1 MLGLALV
8 VAFFASAIF
17 AHVFATHAPL
27 AMDIP
32 NRLSGPTAEHWAGTD
47 QLGRD
52 TYTRVLYG
60 GRVALQVAAVGVSV
74 SLAAG
79 LLLGMLAGFGPQ
91 WLDNLLL
98 LLFDSIRS
106 FPTVVLALAA
116 VALLGP
122 SLELV
127 LTIVIVTSIPG
138 YARLTRTSTLALK
151 NTEFILAE
159 RSLGAGTWRIL
170 SRHVLP
176 NVIGPLLILAAMD
189 VPVVVTIEAGLSF
202 LGLGVQPPTA
212 SWGTILNEGYLIIR
226 DTPWMVVA
234 GGIPLVLT
242 TLGFT
247 FLGEALRDVFDPRLR
262 KGGGPVPVKWPCPCI
277 AAAEAV
283 RLSLHAVVPACK
295 IVSRG
300 HPQVQLWAGPDSRR
314 RSSSDASAAASSSP
328 VRLDDPA

>member
-1 MLGLALV
+1 MSETRSDIPAAEAAPPERAYSVRREKLVLFLRNPMGVFGLILV
-8 VAFFASAIF
+8 VMFFVSAIF
-17 AHVFATHAPL
+17 APVFATHDPL
-27 AMDIP
+27 ALDIP
-32 NRLSGPTAEHWAGTD
+32 ARMAGPSADHWAGTD

-52 TYTRVLYG
+52 TYSRVLYG
-60 GRVALQVAAVGVSV
+60 GRVALKVAAIGVSIAL
-74 SLAAG
+74 STG
-79 LLLGMLAGFGPQ
+79 LVLGMLAGFGPR

-98 LLFDSIRS
+98 LLFDTIRS

-122 SLELV
+122 SLQLV
-127 LTIVIVTSIPG
+127 LAIVIVTTIPG
-138 YARLTRTSTLALK
+138 YARLARTSTLALK

-159 RSLGAGTWRIL
+159 RSLGASTARIL
-170 SRHVLP
+170 FTHIMP

-262 KGGGPVPVKWPCPCI
+262 
-277 AAAEAV
+277 
-283 RLSLHAVVPACK
+283 
-295 IVSRG
+295 RG
-300 HPQVQLWAGPDSRR
+300 R
-314 RSSSDASAAASSSP
+314 
-328 VRLDDPA
+328 

>member
-1 MLGLALV
+1 VSETHSDIPGPVPAETPVPERGYSMGREKLMLFLRNAMGVFGLVLV
-8 VAFFASAIF
+8 LLFFASAIF
-17 AHVFATHAPL
+17 APLFATHDPL

-32 NRLSGPTAEHWAGTD
+32 ARMSGPSADHWVGTD

-52 TYTRVLYG
+52 TFSRVLYG
-60 GRVALQVAAVGVSV
+60 GRVALKIAAIGVTVA
-74 SLAAG
+74 LTTG
-79 LLLGMLAGFGPQ
+79 LILGMVAGFGPR

-98 LLFDSIRS
+98 LVFDTIRS

-127 LTIVIVTSIPG
+127 LTIVIVTTIPG
-138 YARLTRTSTLALK
+138 YARLARTSTLALK

-159 RSLGAGTWRIL
+159 RSLGASTVRIL
-170 SRHVLP
+170 FVHIMP

-226 DTPWMVVA
+226 DTPWMVIA

-247 FLGEALRDVFDPRLR
+247 FLGEALRDVFDPKLR
-262 KGGGPVPVKWPCPCI
+262 
-277 AAAEAV
+277 
-283 RLSLHAVVPACK
+283 
-295 IVSRG
+295 RG
-300 HPQVQLWAGPDSRR
+300 R
-314 RSSSDASAAASSSP
+314 
-328 VRLDDPA
+328 